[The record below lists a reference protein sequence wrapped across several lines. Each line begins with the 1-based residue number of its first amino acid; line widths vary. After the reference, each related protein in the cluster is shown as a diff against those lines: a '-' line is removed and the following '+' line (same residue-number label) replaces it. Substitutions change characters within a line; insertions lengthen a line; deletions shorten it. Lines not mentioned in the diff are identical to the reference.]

1 MGASVETIILKTV
14 LQRCGYEFGEQSG
27 DASKEWFKREVLA
40 LQQCCSDEER
50 HEVSDVQRRN
60 QNKQ

>member
-1 MGASVETIILKTV
+1 LKTV